1 MNKIKVAILGY
12 GNLGRGVESA
22 VSAASDMELCALFT
36 RRDPES
42 IKTES
47 GVSVYHID
55 EAMIMSIVSIIGIV
69 WTAMILIVGLSQ
81 VHQYYIGKTVVTVA
95 LSVFAMII
103 IAVLLFLL
111 FSLVQQVLYFFT
123 AIVEELRLR

>member
-1 MNKIKVAILGY
+1 MD
-12 GNLGRGVESA
+12 GNGKMKEI
-22 VSAASDMELCALFT
+22 ASVTAYALIPYIGSLLINTVLSNFLT
-36 RRDPES
+36 
-42 IKTES
+42 
-47 GVSVYHID
+47 ID
-55 EAMIMSIVSIIGIV
+55 EAMIMSIISIIGIV

-81 VHQYYIGKTVVTVA
+81 VHQYYIGKTVVTVL